1 MIHALADKYLK
12 LLRNYQGY
20 YLVALL
26 IISDDTKKYQQSL
39 LALLLWIQN

>member
-1 MIHALADKYLK
+1 VTPKPFVMALKTPNGHADKYLK

-26 IISDDTKKYQQSL
+26 ISSDVAK
-39 LALLLWIQN
+39 

>member
-1 MIHALADKYLK
+1 MRYKYLK

-26 IISDDTKKYQQSL
+26 IIIDDAKKYQQAL
-39 LALLLWIQN
+39 LAQLLGKQT